1 MRLRLLGGRALTD
14 RADPTSTPA
23 YPEGFAVRTRTRPAR
38 LAPTVAALAALV
50 LAPRAFAPHAFAE
63 DPPAAPASV
72 ADPAAAR
79 KIFEEA
85 EVLRE
90 EMKWD
95 KAAERYAQSLD
106 KDEGSWIANLRY
118 QEAVLAVGAKGN
130 LQQEVLTLKDEY
142 DKAVAGRPAD
152 PAARIHRLRLEAP
165 ADRLPVLV
173 RDQKASPLNPVLL
186 LELGRAHLA
195 LGDAASARKPLE
207 AALPGAPDR
216 TEALLL
222 LCEALRRFGDAT
234 NARTR
239 LEAEVAQ
246 RGDFWDAHLALARLD
261 LLEEKHEDAL
271 KRAAIVLSLRPSH
284 LPAMLLMSEASSRLK
299 KPEDALQALEKA
311 LRVTPECSEAMVAW
325 ADLTAKAG
333 TPEALKRAVEAYTKA
348 LGHGGGFRAQY
359 GLGWAQE
366 RLGLLPEA
374 EKSYGEARLLA
385 PSDPAV
391 LNSIGYVLLRQKKF
405 TEASGKFRQAIALA
419 PEWPDAYAN
428 LASVLEEQGDWNEAI
443 KTYQRLFRIKGQ
455 DKNVRALVNCAFDYE
470 ALSTYQKGQEL
481 LEKARALRPQD
492 SEIATFLGDNLYFQ
506 HKWKLAIKAYKD
518 AVGLDDKNRFAWRGL
533 GASLAMDDKAEDAV
547 AALEKS
553 KALKADDANV
563 LLLLG
568 DLYVIIE
575 NPEKAVENYEA
586 YVKAGGGDPDVPRLI
601 EELKK
606 EIEAKK

>member
-1 MRLRLLGGRALTD
+1 M
-14 RADPTSTPA
+14 TPRT
-23 YPEGFAVRTRTRPAR
+23 EGPAVRTRLRPSRIAPSIAAFAAVVS
-38 LAPTVAALAALV
+38 LAVLAAG
-50 LAPRAFAPHAFAE
+50 LAPRAFAE
-63 DPPAAPASV
+63 DPPAAAPSA
-72 ADPAAAR
+72 APDPAAA
-79 KIFEEA
+79 KKLFEEA

-90 EMKWD
+90 EMKWNA
-95 KAAERYAQSLD
+95 AAERYAQSLD
-106 KDEGSWIANLRY
+106 KDEGAWMAHLRY
-118 QEAVLAVGAKGN
+118 QEAVLAVGARGN
-130 LQQEVLTLKDEY
+130 LQQEVATLKDEY
-142 DKAVAGRPAD
+142 DKVVTGRPAD
-152 PAARIHRLRLEAP
+152 PAARIHRLRLDPP
-165 ADRLPVLV
+165 AERIPVLV
-173 RDQKASPLNPVLL
+173 RDLKATPGNPMLL

-195 LGDAASARKPLE
+195 AAGDATAAKKSLE
-207 AALPGAPDR
+207 AALPAAPDR

-222 LCEALRRFGDAT
+222 LCEAIRRTGDAT
-234 NARTR
+234 AVRTR
-239 LEAEVAQ
+239 LEAEVAS
-246 RGDFWDAHLALARLD
+246 RADFWDAHLALARLD

-271 KRAAIVLSLRPSH
+271 KRAATVLSLRPSH

-299 KPEDALQALEKA
+299 KAEDALQALEKA
-311 LRVTPECSEAMVAW
+311 LRVTPDCPEAAVAW

-333 TPEALKRAVEAYTKA
+333 TPEALKKAVEAYQKA

-366 RLGLLPEA
+366 RLGALPEA

-391 LNSIGYVLLRQKKF
+391 LNSLGYVLLRQKKF
-405 TEASGKFRQAIALA
+405 TEASAKFRQAIALA
-419 PEWPDAYAN
+419 PEWPDAYTN
-428 LASVLEEQGDWNEAI
+428 LGSVLEEQGDWNEAI

-455 DKNVRALVNCAFDYE
+455 DKNVRALLNCAFDYE
-470 ALSTYQKGQEL
+470 ALTTYQKGQEL
-481 LEKARALRPQD
+481 LEKARALRPND

-506 HKWKLAIKAYKD
+506 HKWKAAIKAYKD

-533 GASLAMDDKAEDAV
+533 GASLAMDDKAEDAIS
-547 AALEKS
+547 ALEKS

-568 DLYVIIE
+568 DLYVMIE
-575 NPEKAVENYEA
+575 NAEKALENYEA